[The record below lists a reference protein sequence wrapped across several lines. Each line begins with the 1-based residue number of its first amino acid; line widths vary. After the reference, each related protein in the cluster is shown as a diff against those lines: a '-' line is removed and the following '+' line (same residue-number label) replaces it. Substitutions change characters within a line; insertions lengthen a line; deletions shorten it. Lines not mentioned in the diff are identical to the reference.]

1 MKSMKRFILLCLCFL
16 IPAMPAAADSPVWKV
31 TKDGHTLFI
40 GGTVHLLTQ
49 ADYPLPD
56 AFEAA
61 YQTASIVIFET
72 DFQKMQAPE
81 TQQALLQQVAY
92 PEGISLKDR
101 LDQGTYAV
109 FSDYLKQRD
118 LPEGNLVKFKAGMV
132 SITLTMIELQRLGL
146 TGTGVDQ
153 FFSLKALNDHKE
165 IGKLETL
172 DEQIA
177 FIAKMGE
184 GHENELIAYTMK
196 QMKDLPALL
205 KALKAAWRNGD
216 RRQLNKIGL
225 EPMKKQFPDI
235 YTDLIL
241 KRNKAWMPKIEAMLR
256 TPEVEL
262 VLFGALHLAG
272 EEGVLAQ
279 LEAKGYKIERL

>member
-1 MKSMKRFILLCLCFL
+1 MKLKKLSILLCLCFL

-31 TKDGHTLFI
+31 TKDGNTLFI

-49 ADYPLPD
+49 ADYPLPE
-56 AFEAA
+56 AFEMA
-61 YQTASIVIFET
+61 YQTSSIIVFET

-81 TQQALLQQVAY
+81 TQQALLRQVAY

-109 FSDYLKQRD
+109 FVDFLKQRG

-165 IGKLETL
+165 MGKLETL

-196 QMKDLPALL
+196 QMKDLPALM
-205 KALKAAWRNGD
+205 KGLKAAWRNGD
-216 RRQLNKIGL
+216 TRQLNKIGL
-225 EPMKKQFPDI
+225 EPMRKQFPDI
-235 YTDLIL
+235 YTDLVL
-241 KRNKAWMPKIEAMLR
+241 KRNRAWMPKIEAMLQ
-256 TPEVEL
+256 TPEIEF

-279 LEAKGYKIERL
+279 LEARGYKIERL